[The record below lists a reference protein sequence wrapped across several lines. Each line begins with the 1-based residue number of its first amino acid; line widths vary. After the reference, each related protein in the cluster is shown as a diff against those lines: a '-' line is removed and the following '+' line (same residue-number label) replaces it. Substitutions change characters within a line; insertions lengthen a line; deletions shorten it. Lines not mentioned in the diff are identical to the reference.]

1 MSEEKAES
9 IQGTV
14 HKERRTNI
22 RHSNRHGPK
31 GKGNTYLRNILIENV
46 TGTCDGRIASSITGV
61 PARDGMPARRP
72 RNITL
77 RNISLVAPGGGT
89 EKEATAQVPEKD
101 SSYPEAFM
109 FNKMAL
115 PAYGFYVRHADDVRF
130 ENVKVETA
138 TPDARPEFHMED
150 CSR

>member
-1 MSEEKAES
+1 
-9 IQGTV
+9 
-14 HKERRTNI
+14 
-22 RHSNRHGPK
+22 
-31 GKGNTYLRNILIENV
+31 
-46 TGTCDGRIASSITGV
+46 
-61 PARDGMPARRP
+61 MPARRP